1 MMRKIFYGWLVL
13 LPLVGCTGT
22 GSQNEQLV
30 RERDSLTTLLVQ
42 KDSMMNNVFT
52 AMNAIAENLD
62 AIKTREKLIV
72 QNSADSEYRPQ
83 STTQI
88 SQDIEAIDQ
97 LLLQNRETIA
107 RLQRSAAALK
117 GANVKIAGL
126 EKMIAQLDR
135 QVEEKDQ
142 EIRMLKGNLQNMET
156 RVSELDT
163 QVSDLSTQVTDLNQQ
178 KETLAGEV
186 KSASDALNTVYYI
199 VGSEKELLSKEIV
212 YKRGF
217 IGRTLKINEN
227 RSLESF
233 TQVDLRLLDEV
244 MVGQKKASLVS
255 SHPAGSYDWVMNSD
269 GTFESLKIT
278 DKAKFWE
285 YSKVLVISY
294 K

>member
-1 MMRKIFYGWLVL
+1 MRKVFYWALLL

-22 GSQNEQLV
+22 GTKNEQLTH
-30 RERDSLTTLLVQ
+30 ERDSLNMLLVE
-42 KDSMMNNVFT
+42 KDSMMNQVFT

-62 AIKTREKLIV
+62 AIKTREKLIA
-72 QNSADSEYRPQ
+72 QNAAGNEYRPQ
-83 STTQI
+83 VTTQI

-117 GANVKIAGL
+117 QANVKIAGL
-126 EKMIAQLDR
+126 EKMIDQLNR

-142 EIRMLKGNLQNMET
+142 EIRMLKGNLQTMEA

-163 QVSDLSTQVTDLNQQ
+163 QVSDLNSQVSDLNQQ

-227 RSLESF
+227 RSLDSF
-233 TQVDLRLLDEV
+233 TQVDLRMLDEV
-244 MVGQKKASLVS
+244 MVGQKKATLVS
-255 SHPAGSYDWVMNSD
+255 SHPAGSYDWIMNSD

>member
-255 SHPAGSYDWVMNSD
+255 SQPAGSYDWVMNSD

>member
-1 MMRKIFYGWLVL
+1 MKRIIYLLLLL
-13 LPLVGCTGT
+13 LPLASCTGT
-22 GSQNEQLV
+22 KNAEQLT
-30 RERDSLTTLLVQ
+30 RERDSLNTLLAQ
-42 KDSMMNNVFT
+42 KDSMMDNVFT
-52 AMNAIAENLD
+52 AMNVVAENLD
-62 AIKTREKLIV
+62 AIKTRENLITK
-72 QNSADSEYRPQ
+72 SAANEEIRKESAA
-83 STTQI
+83 QI
-88 SQDIEAIDQ
+88 NQDIEAINQ
-97 LLLQNRETIA
+97 LLLQNKETIA

-117 GANVKIAGL
+117 QANVKIAGL

-135 QVEEKDQ
+135 QVEEKNQ
-142 EIRMLKGNLQNMET
+142 EISLLKGNLQNMQVKVT
-156 RVSELDT
+156 ELNT
-163 QVSDLSTQVTDLNQQ
+163 QVSDLNTKVTDLNQQ
-178 KETLAGEV
+178 RETLAGEV
-186 KSASDALNTVYYI
+186 KSTNDALNTAYYI

-255 SHPAGSYDWVMNSD
+255 SHPAGSYDWVMDAN
-269 GTFESLKIT
+269 GVFESLKIT